1 MLPHVFMDIS
11 VAGKSGRVVFELFAN
26 VVPKTAANFQA
37 LCTGANRAQ
46 LSFRGN
52 KFHRVIKGFMCQ
64 AGDIT
69 KGDGTGGASIYGDKF
84 KDEAAGLALKHDRA
98 GLLSMAN
105 AGPDTNG
112 SQFFV
117 LLDEARHLDGK
128 HVVFGRVV
136 SGFSVIE
143 AIAAVPTNA
152 SDRPKKACVIVDCG
166 LVKLVSSDEAR
177 AKAAADEA
185 AKAAARAADEDQRR
199 LTSLDA
205 LRHDGDQTADSV
217 AATVRQALLRK
228 TGAADDAT
236 VVAKAAQPIKHMFDA
251 LDADADAAPQSKKKA
266 RRSVFGDDDLYDDE
280 GGAEPAS
287 S

>member
-1 MLPHVFMDIS
+1 MDIS
-11 VAGKSGRVVFELFAN
+11 VAGKSGRVVFELFAHA
-26 VVPKTAANFQA
+26 VPKTAANFQA
-37 LCTGANRAQ
+37 LCTGANRAR
-46 LSFRGN
+46 LTYKGT

-69 KGDGTGGASIYGDKF
+69 KGDGTGGESIYGVTF

-136 SGFSVIE
+136 SGFTVIQ

-152 SDRPKKACVIVDCG
+152 SDKPKKACLIVDCG
-166 LVKLVSSDEAR
+166 LIKVVSSDEAR
-177 AKAAADEA
+177 AKAAADDA
-185 AKAAARAADEDQRR
+185 AKAAARAAEEEQRR

-205 LRHDGDQTADSV
+205 LRQDGDQAADSV

-228 TGAADDAT
+228 GSAADDSGAA
-236 VVAKAAQPIKHMFDA
+236 VIKAVPIKHMFDA
-251 LDADADAAPQSKKKA
+251 LDAADGAPSSSSSKKQ
-266 RRSVFGDDDLYDDE
+266 RRSVFGDDDLYDE
-280 GGAEPAS
+280 GGDAEPAS